1 MTPVDKRPSPISS
14 PFDAALDE
22 LCRELASRAD
32 ALDLAGDWP
41 AEQLDLCRRYG
52 VNRWFVAPPW
62 GGLGWSDLDLMRGL
76 MRLSSACLSTT
87 FVLTQPLGVCR
98 RLAASEN
105 HSLRD
110 ELLPRL
116 SAGEVFATVGIAHL
130 TTSRRHLDRPTLSA
144 RETER
149 GYLLHGSIP
158 WVSGAVRADYIVTGA
173 TCDDGRQILAV
184 LPTSLPGFAASS
196 PARLV
201 GLTSTLTGG
210 AECREVLLD
219 RRWLLAGPVDNVLS
233 GGGAGTGGLQTSALA
248 LGLAAAALDYL
259 DGQAVKREELGS
271 AAASLRGE
279 HDQLE
284 SELVTLAAGGEGCSP
299 DELRARAN
307 SLVLRATQGAL
318 TAAKGS
324 GYVLGHPTGR
334 WCREA
339 LFFLVWSCPQPVMA
353 AALCEL
359 AGLSD

>member
-1 MTPVDKRPSPISS
+1 MLPTEKLITSP
-14 PFDAALDE
+14 DQAALGE
-22 LCRELASRAD
+22 LCRELADRAD

-52 VNRWFVAPPW
+52 VNRWFVGRQW
-62 GGLGWSDLDLMRGL
+62 GGEGWGDLDILRGL
-76 MRLSSACLSTT
+76 MRLSSACLTTT

-98 RLAASEN
+98 RLVASPN
-105 HSLRD
+105 QALRD

-130 TTSRRHLDRPTLSA
+130 TTSRRHLSRPTLAA
-144 RETER
+144 RETAD
-149 GYLLHGSIP
+149 GYVLDGSIP

-173 TCDDGRQILAV
+173 TCEDGRQILAV
-184 LPTSLPGFAASS
+184 LPTGLPGFSANP

-201 GLTSTLTGG
+201 GLTATLTGG
-210 AECREVLLD
+210 AQCREVSLD
-219 RRWLLAGPVDNVLS
+219 RRWLLAGPAENVLS
-233 GGGAGTGGLQTSALA
+233 GGAGTGGLQTSALA
-248 LGLAAAALDYL
+248 LGLATAAVDYL
-259 DGQAVKREELGS
+259 DREAARREELLS
-271 AAASLRGE
+271 AAASLRDE
-279 HDQLE
+279 RDALE
-284 SELVTLAAGGEGCSP
+284 SELMTLAGGGEGCSP

-307 SLVLRATQGAL
+307 SLVSRATQGAL
-318 TAAKGS
+318 TAAKGT

-359 AGLSD
+359 AGLTD

>member
-1 MTPVDKRPSPISS
+1 MTSSKKGPPQISS

-22 LCRELASRAD
+22 LCGQLAARAD
-32 ALDLAGDWP
+32 DLDLAGGWP
-41 AEQLDLCRRYG
+41 VDQLDLCRQYG
-52 VNRWFVAPPW
+52 VNRWFVPRQW
-62 GGLGWSDLDLMRGL
+62 GGLEWSDLDLMRGL
-76 MRLSSACLSTT
+76 MRLSSACLATT

-98 RLAASEN
+98 RLVASQN
-105 HSLRD
+105 HALRD

-116 SAGEVFATVGIAHL
+116 AAGEVFATVGIAHL
-130 TTSRRHLDRPTLSA
+130 TTSRRHLGRPMLSA
-144 RETER
+144 RETEG

-158 WVSGAVRADYIVTGA
+158 WISGAVCADYIVTGA

-184 LPTSLPGFAASS
+184 LPTSLPGFSANP
-196 PARLV
+196 PAPLV

-210 AECREVLLD
+210 AECREVLLE
-219 RRWLLAGPVDNVLS
+219 RRWLLAGPVENVLS
-233 GGGAGTGGLQTSALA
+233 RGGAGTGGLQTSALA
-248 LGLAAAALDYL
+248 LGLASAALDYL
-259 DGQAVKREELGS
+259 EREAVKREELVS

-284 SELVTLAAGGEGCSP
+284 GDLMTLAAGGEGCSP

-307 SLVLRATQGAL
+307 SLVLRSTQGAL

-324 GYVLGHPTGR
+324 GYVLGHPAGR

-359 AGLSD
+359 AGLTD